1 MKVIGAGLPRTAT
14 TTQLFALEQ
23 LGFGPCYHMRD
34 VLMDLE
40 GQLPHWEAVAAG
52 NADWNTIFG
61 DAQSTVDFPSGRFYK
76 ELMEVYPDAKVLLS
90 VRSAEGWVR
99 SMRET
104 IWGVYYGDNV
114 LRRLSDARAT
124 VDPLWQR
131 YITLMT
137 TMTWDETTGAM
148 AGDTADDAEFG
159 RIMEGWN
166 ESVKETVPAD
176 RLLVWDPKDGWEPL
190 CEFLEVPVP
199 SDPLPNLNDTESFK
213 AGIIGGSLAVLNGWW
228 EAQPKPQTGL
238 HGAPMKPA
246 EPAGQPG

>member
-40 GQLPHWEAVAAG
+40 NQLPKWEAVRDG
-52 NADWNTIFG
+52 NPDWDDIFG
-61 DAQSTVDFPSGRFYK
+61 DSVSTCDFPSARFYK
-76 ELMEVYPDAKVLLS
+76 DLIEVYPDAKVVLT
-90 VRSAEGWVR
+90 VRTPEGWVR

-104 IWGVYYGDNV
+104 VWGIYFGESV
-114 LRRLSDARAT
+114 LRHLSGARAA

-137 TMTWDETTGAM
+137 SMTWDPDTGSM
-148 AGDTADDAEFG
+148 AGDTHDDAEFG
-159 RIMEGWN
+159 RIMERWN
-166 ESVKETVPAD
+166 DEVQQTVPAE
-176 RLLVWDPKDGWEPL
+176 RLLVWDPKDGWDPL

-199 SDPLPNLNDTESFK
+199 DDPLPNLNDTQSFK
-213 AGIIGGSLAVLNGWW
+213 AGIIGGSLGIVGAWW
-228 EAQPKPQTGL
+228 EQQPKPERGL
-238 HGAPMKPA
+238 HGAPMQ
-246 EPAGQPG
+246 PAGQSQS